1 MSASG
6 FQEKVPEIINSVV
19 GWFRDLPNKIKQK
32 LDEFRNTIIQWK
44 NNAIKWF
51 NEELPKILNNIVDW
65 FKGLP
70 DSLVTAGKNM
80 IYGLWNGIMS
90 VGTWLRDKLS
100 GFFGGLWDSVKG
112 FFSGFSSGYTKGYE
126 SVPTFASG
134 GFPTPGQLFVANEP
148 GNPEMIGSIG
158 GRTAVANNDQIT
170 QGIAQAVYQ
179 AFVAA
184 QNEGSQQPI
193 DLTVTT
199 MLDGRTVYRN
209 QERVRQGM
217 GYRMTTST
225 IPV

>member
-1 MSASG
+1 METFTNRCRTA
-6 FQEKVPEIINSVV
+6 
-19 GWFRDLPNKIKQK
+19 
-32 LDEFRNTIIQWK
+32 
-44 NNAIKWF
+44 
-51 NEELPKILNNIVDW
+51 LNNMLSDFSNTMSSVKI
-65 FKGLP
+65 
-70 DSLVTAGKNM
+70 TGKNT
-80 IYGLWNGIMS
+80 
-90 VGTWLRDKLS
+90 VT
-100 GFFGGLWDSVKG
+100 
-112 FFSGFSSGYTKGYE
+112 YTPAYE
-126 SVPTFASG
+126 SYIPRFASG
-134 GFPTPGQLFVANEP
+134 GFPTPGQLFIANEP

-199 MLDGRTVYRN
+199 VLDGRTVYRN
-209 QERVRQGM
+209 QERVRQEM